1 MLQSGS
7 AAEVFQRPASSA
19 VARFIGVENILD
31 GRIAEI
37 GGGIAVVAVGA
48 QTLHAAA
55 RRRRGASGRRCACAS
70 APRTWLLLSSA
81 EARTSTPERNRLNG
95 KIVGLR
101 SLGAL
106 VSLEIDAGFPLKSYL
121 LGPQARAMNLGVGDR
136 VVAQIAED
144 AIHLMPD

>member
-1 MLQSGS
+1 MRLSIR
-7 AAEVFQRPASSA
+7 AEDVAIAS
-19 VARFIGVENILD
+19 
-31 GRIAEI
+31 
-37 GGGIAVVAVGA
+37 
-48 QTLHAAA
+48 
-55 RRRRGASGRRCACAS
+55 
-70 APRTWLLLSSA
+70 PA
-81 EARTSTPERNRLNG
+81 EARTSLPGRNRLNG